1 MERETIQLI
10 KVRKAE
16 ADDVERIAV
25 LSAQLGYPVTAEQM
39 EDRLRQ
45 LEREPGHAIFVAETP
60 QARVIGWVHVFIRQL
75 LVTGRDAEVG
85 GLIVDERFRQ
95 SGVGAMLLKQAE
107 RWASQRHCTAMRV
120 RSNVVRDDAPN
131 FYARAGYT
139 TIKTQRVFHKIL
151 SPNDV
156 A

>member
-1 MERETIQLI
+1 MEPDTIQLI
-10 KVRKAE
+10 KVRAGE
-16 ADDVERIAV
+16 TDDAERIAV
-25 LSAQLGYPVTAEQM
+25 LAAQLGYPVTAAQM

-45 LEREPGHAIFVAETP
+45 LEREPGHAVFVAETP
-60 QARVIGWVHVFIRQL
+60 QAQVVGWVHVFVRRL
-75 LVTGRDAEVG
+75 LVTDRDAELG

-95 SGVGAMLLKQAE
+95 SGVGAMLLRQAE
-107 RWASQRHCTAMRV
+107 GWATQQDCAAMRV
-120 RSNVVRDDAPN
+120 RSNAVRDDAHS

-139 TIKTQRVFHKIL
+139 TIKTQRVFHKVL

>member
-1 MERETIQLI
+1 MEPDTIQLI
-10 KVRKAE
+10 KVRGVE
-16 ADDVERIAV
+16 ADDAKRIAV
-25 LSAQLGYPVTAEQM
+25 LAAQLGYPVTAEQM

-45 LEREPGHAIFVAETP
+45 LEREPGHAVFVAETP
-60 QARVIGWVHVFIRQL
+60 QAQVIGWVHVFVRRL
-75 LVTGRDAEVG
+75 LVTDRDAEVG
-85 GLIVDERFRQ
+85 GLVVDGRFRT

-107 RWASQRHCTAMRV
+107 CWASQEDCAAMRV
-120 RSNVVRDDAPN
+120 RSNVVRDDAHG

-139 TIKTQRVFHKIL
+139 AIKTQRVFHKVL